1 MGSKLGPGTREKGPA
16 AATLDRQTRP
26 TRLLGRDGDLGEI
39 GGLLRRDETRLLTL
53 TGPAGVG
60 KTRLAVEVGRRL
72 SGEFAQGVAFVDLSP
87 VRDPSRVAPL
97 LAAGV
102 GLQDVESACL
112 PERLVSYLRG
122 RECLIVL
129 DNFEQVLPAAA
140 WLADLLAECPG
151 LSLLVTSREA
161 LRLRWEQTYRVR
173 PLDLPDPDHLPP
185 VEELER
191 VPAVALFV
199 ERARAIDRGFA
210 LGEENARAVA
220 ELCVHLDGLPLAI
233 ELAAA
238 RTNLLSPRMI
248 LDRLGHRLSLLRWE
262 ARDLPARQQTLR
274 SAIGWSYDSLDEPD
288 RALFRRLGVF
298 PAGFAMDAAQAVA
311 RAVAAPGDGEEG
323 REPAS
328 EGVLDGLASLV
339 DKSLVQVEDGDEED
353 VRYRLLESVRE
364 YALEELEGRGEVEAV
379 RRAHALHFLEVA
391 ECALPELMGRGE
403 RACFVN
409 LERDHDDL
417 RAALRWLTARGEGAL
432 ALRLAAALGYFWW
445 ARAYYSE
452 GRRFLEGAVQG
463 APGEATGP
471 GTRALALSWLGVML
485 LVQGEMDRARAVL
498 DDALVA
504 ARSADNPRIVT
515 VSLLCQ
521 GLHARLT
528 GEWEKGTPLV
538 EEALGRSRRAGDE
551 WGAARAMHELGVG
564 ALYARDHER
573 AERLL
578 EEARSEYRRVG
589 DERRAAEAL
598 LWLGMAAH
606 GRGEAS
612 RAAALVREAL
622 VANRRLRDR
631 RLSTIGADAVLWLV
645 GDRAAPESVARLMG
659 TNEALRQVIG
669 FARGAWER
677 TLFAPA
683 AAGLKTRLDPERVAA
698 ARTEAY
704 ALSLEQ
710 MAEFALEVL
719 DEAVQAAA
727 RRARPDDGRPRVLSP
742 RETEVLGLVAEGL
755 SDKEISGRL
764 FIAERT
770 VRYHLTSV
778 FGKLG
783 AENRT
788 QAARLAERRGL
799 L

>member
-1 MGSKLGPGTREKGPA
+1 MIRVLERKGSA
-16 AATLDRQTRP
+16 ATTLDRQVRP

-39 GGLLRRDETRLLTL
+39 GGLLRQDGTRLLTL

-60 KTRLAVEVGRRL
+60 KTRLAVEVARRL
-72 SGEFAQGVAFVDLSP
+72 SGEFAQGVSFVDLSP
-87 VRDPSRVAPL
+87 IRDQSKVPSA

-102 GLQDVESACL
+102 GLQDVENPCL
-112 PERLVSYLRG
+112 PERLVSYLKE

-140 WLADLLAECPG
+140 GLADLLAECP
-151 LSLLVTSREA
+151 SVTLLVTSREA
-161 LRLRWEQTYRVR
+161 LRLRWEQSYRVG
-173 PLDLPDPDHLPP
+173 PLALPDPEHLPP
-185 VEELER
+185 MEDLAR

-220 ELCVHLDGLPLAI
+220 ELCAHLDGLPLAI
-233 ELAAA
+233 ELAAV

-274 SAIGWSYDSLDEPD
+274 RAIGWSYDSLDEPE

-298 PAGFAMDAAQAVA
+298 PASFAMDAAQAVA
-311 RAVAAPGDGEEG
+311 SAG
-323 REPAS
+323 REGQEYAP

-339 DKSLVQVEDGDEED
+339 DKSLVQVEDGGEGEI
-353 VRYRLLESVRE
+353 RYRMLESVRE
-364 YALEELEGRGEVEAV
+364 YALEQLEDRGEAEAV
-379 RRAHALHFLEVA
+379 GRAHALHFLGVA
-391 ECALPELMGRGE
+391 ECALPELLGRGE

-409 LERDHDDL
+409 LEREHDDL
-417 RAALRWLTARGEGAL
+417 RASLRWLSSRGEEAL

-452 GRRFLEGAVQG
+452 GRRFLEDLVGR
-463 APGEATGP
+463 APEGSTGP
-471 GTRALALSWLGVML
+471 GTRALALSWLGVLL
-485 LVQGEMDRARAVL
+485 LVQGEAGRSRGFL
-498 DDALVA
+498 DDALAA
-504 ARSADNPRIVT
+504 ARASEDRRIVT
-515 VSLLCQ
+515 VSLLCM

-528 GEWEKGTPLV
+528 GEWERGVPLL
-538 EEALGRSRRAGDE
+538 EEALERSLGAGDE
-551 WGAARAMHELGVG
+551 WGAARATHDLGVS

-573 AERLL
+573 AEKLL
-578 EEARSEYRRVG
+578 EEARAEYRRIG

-598 LWLGMAAH
+598 LWLGMAVH
-606 GRGEAS
+606 ERGEAS

-622 VANRRLRDR
+622 VVNRRLRDR
-631 RLSTIGADAVLWLV
+631 RLFTIGADAVLWLV
-645 GDRAAPESVARLMG
+645 GDTADSESVARLMG

-669 FARGAWER
+669 FARGVWER

-683 AAGLKTRLDPERVAA
+683 AAALKGRLDAERVAA
-698 ARTEAY
+698 ARAEAY
-704 ALSLEQ
+704 TLSLEQ
-710 MAEFALEVL
+710 MAELSIEVL
-719 DEAVQAAA
+719 DEATRDGA
-727 RRARPDDGRPRVLSP
+727 GRPEPAGRRGVLSP
-742 RETEVLGLVAEGL
+742 RETEVLRLVAEGL

-788 QAARLAERRGL
+788 QAARLADRRDL